1 MAAGAAGVARS
12 ARETAP
18 LRRTSNSRPR
28 AVDSLK
34 CGACLSIGWPSA
46 GLGDYFSAL
55 PKRPRFRVGAPDWPL
70 HRPSRSLLR
79 AKGPQAA
86 HIPPGAAPRRP
97 ICVEQAQA
105 KGERQHARSSHG
117 RKNPTLRRAG
127 RPERPPRCMDPPRCA
142 GASVA
147 AQEGRHDTIW
157 WSSAA
162 TRRRASHPLP
172 LIVTRELGAA
182 QRTQRGPSRVVAC
195 SPRASGPAASDRT
208 ARERRL
214 GCCGERRW
222 LRVGPRSAHAPS
234 SSPHQPPS
242 APALLLSL
250 SSPAA
255 RAAADERDRTCR
267 PRR

>member
-1 MAAGAAGVARS
+1 MLARPNGASTDPLACSYGREALKPRTSLQERRRS
-12 ARETAP
+12 ARYASSKPRPKVSASTLGRVPAEKMQ
-18 LRRTSNSRPR
+18 PR
-28 AVDSLK
+28 APPVV
-34 CGACLSIGWPSA
+34 GNVPPSA
-46 GLGDYFSAL
+46 WIRHSAQDQAWRRRKNVTARSGGLL
-55 PKRPRFRVGAPDWPL
+55 PR
-70 HRPSRSLLR
+70 
-79 AKGPQAA
+79 
-86 HIPPGAAPRRP
+86 
-97 ICVEQAQA
+97 
-105 KGERQHARSSHG
+105 HARG
-117 RKNPTLRRAG
+117 LA
-127 RPERPPRCMDPPRCA
+127 
-142 GASVA
+142 
-147 AQEGRHDTIW
+147 
-157 WSSAA
+157 
-162 TRRRASHPLP
+162 HPLP

-182 QRTQRGPSRVVAC
+182 QRTQRGPSRVVAR

>member
-1 MAAGAAGVARS
+1 MLQLHERVTWA
-12 ARETAP
+12 
-18 LRRTSNSRPR
+18 
-28 AVDSLK
+28 
-34 CGACLSIGWPSA
+34 LSSGDIFVNLALSA

-55 PKRPRFRVGAPDWPL
+55 PKRSPIGVGAPERPL
-70 HRPSRSLLR
+70 HRPSRLLLR

-86 HIPPGAAPRRP
+86 HIPPGAAPKRL

-105 KGERQHARSSHG
+105 KGERQHARSSPG
-117 RKNPTLRRAG
+117 RKTATPRRAG
-127 RPERPPRCMDPPRCA
+127 RRERPPQCMDPPWCA

-172 LIVTRELGAA
+172 LIVTRELGAV
-182 QRTQRGPSRVVAC
+182 QRTQRGPSRVVAR

-214 GCCGERRW
+214 GCCGERR
-222 LRVGPRSAHAPS
+222 VGPQSARAPS

-250 SSPAA
+250 SSSAA

>member
-1 MAAGAAGVARS
+1 MLARPNGASTDPLACSYGREALKPRTSLQERRRS
-12 ARETAP
+12 AGYASSKP
-18 LRRTSNSRPR
+18 RPK
-28 AVDSLK
+28 V
-34 CGACLSIGWPSA
+34 SA
-46 GLGDYFSAL
+46 STLG
-55 PKRPRFRVGAPDWPL
+55 RVPAEKMQP
-70 HRPSRSLLR
+70 H
-79 AKGPQAA
+79 
-86 HIPPGAAPRRP
+86 AAP
-97 ICVEQAQA
+97 VV
-105 KGERQHARSSHG
+105 G
-117 RKNPTLRRAG
+117 NV
-127 RPERPPRCMDPPRCA
+127 PPQCMDPPRCA

-147 AQEGRHDTIW
+147 AQEERHGTIW

-162 TRRRASHPLP
+162 TRLRASHPLP

-195 SPRASGPAASDRT
+195 SLRASGPAASDRT

-214 GCCGERRW
+214 GCCGERCW

>member
-1 MAAGAAGVARS
+1 MSSRGCRRGFCCCPLAEGVTGPYYAAKWPPPPLP
-12 ARETAP
+12 P
-18 LRRTSNSRPR
+18 LR
-28 AVDSLK
+28 
-34 CGACLSIGWPSA
+34 SA

-55 PKRPRFRVGAPDWPL
+55 PKPASFRVGAPERRLD
-70 HRPSRSLLR
+70 RPSRLLLR
-79 AKGPQAA
+79 ARGPQAA
-86 HIPPGAAPRRP
+86 HIPPGAAPKRL

-105 KGERQHARSSHG
+105 KGERQHARSSPG
-117 RKNPTLRRAG
+117 RNNATPRRAG
-127 RPERPPRCMDPPRCA
+127 RRERPPQCMDPPRCA
-142 GASVA
+142 GSSVA
-147 AQEGRHDTIW
+147 AQEERHGTIW

-162 TRRRASHPLP
+162 TRRRASPLP

-182 QRTQRGPSRVVAC
+182 QRTQRGPSRVVAR

-255 RAAADERDRTCR
+255 RAAADDRTSSQ
-267 PRR
+267 PRRAHSPFPN